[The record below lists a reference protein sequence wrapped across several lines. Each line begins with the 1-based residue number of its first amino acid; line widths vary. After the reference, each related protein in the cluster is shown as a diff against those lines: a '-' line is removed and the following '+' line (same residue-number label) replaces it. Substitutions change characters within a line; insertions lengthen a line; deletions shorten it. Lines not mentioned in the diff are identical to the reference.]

1 VIRDLT
7 TRKDRPTVFGSE
19 LTTMIEAG
27 AGLVVGTVDRNG
39 APRGIRAWG
48 ARVVD
53 VEDQRVRIVLTAD
66 DRRIV
71 DNLRLGRAAF
81 TAADVRTLRS
91 VQLKGRVVTV
101 EPPTSED
108 VELTRSQIDR
118 FFEVVNETDGNPLE
132 QLELMLPTEMVA
144 IEVVVDEEYDQTP
157 GPMAGAAL
165 RQGRR

>member
-1 VIRDLT
+1 MRDLT
-7 TRKDRPTVFGSE
+7 TPEDLPTMFGSE
-19 LTTMIEAG
+19 LTSMIEAG
-27 AGLVVGTVDRNG
+27 AGLILGTVDDDG

-53 VEDQRVRIVLTAD
+53 VEARRVRIVLTAD
-66 DRRIV
+66 DRRVV
-71 DNLRLGRAAF
+71 DNLAGGKAAF

-101 EPPTSED
+101 EPPTPDD
-108 VELTRSQIDR
+108 VALTRSQIDR
-118 FFEVVNETDGNPLE
+118 FFEVVNKTDGNPLE

-157 GPMAGAAL
+157 GPTAGAAL

>member
-7 TRKDRPTVFGSE
+7 TPEDRPSMFGSE

-27 AGLVVGTVDRNG
+27 AGLIVGTVDSEG

-53 VEDQRVRIVLTAD
+53 VEGQRVRIVLTAD

-71 DNLRLGRAAF
+71 DNLSLGRAAF

-101 EPPTSED
+101 EPPTPDD
-108 VELTRSQIDR
+108 VALTRSQIDR
-118 FFEVVNETDGNPLE
+118 FFEVVNKTDGNPLE

-157 GPMAGAAL
+157 GPTAGAAL
-165 RQGRR
+165 RQGPR